1 MNRKEYMDRLKEALE
16 GAEESLRDEI
26 ISDYEAHFDDA
37 AASGRSEEETC
48 ESLGSIEELVA
59 EIGLEGGK
67 TADREGLGRSGVLG
81 ATGDGREAENTAER
95 ATDSAKIYT
104 EVTQD
109 GDQTGQ
115 ESQTRIDTLIVRGL
129 CADVTVRRAA
139 GEKIG
144 LDFRNS
150 GSKKQQLT
158 FELEHHVEGN
168 TLIAEVVR
176 KDARSWFFQM
186 VNSMGLELYVD
197 VPDGMKRVEIHSASG
212 DVDCAGIRSDELA
225 ISSLSGDLDGRD
237 LDARKLEMKTASGDI
252 KCVSAHAEEA
262 HFSSKSGDV
271 ELEAVNVR
279 NIVTDS
285 ISGDVAFRSGAAS
298 LAQMSTVSGDAIYVG
313 PAEDMSIRSTSGDVA
328 ARVSSPVRAK
338 LTSISGDV
346 VLTLEN
352 SRGYRGRIST
362 ISGDASASFGND
374 SRSGSRGLTVS
385 FGTPESEIEASS
397 KSGDV
402 TIKA

>member
-1 MNRKEYMDRLKEALE
+1 RPD
-16 GAEESLRDEI
+16 
-26 ISDYEAHFDDA
+26 
-37 AASGRSEEETC
+37 
-48 ESLGSIEELVA
+48 
-59 EIGLEGGK
+59 
-67 TADREGLGRSGVLG
+67 GVC
-81 ATGDGREAENTAER
+81 TEDGRAQNTAER

-109 GDQTGQ
+109 GEQTGQ
-115 ESQTRIDTLIVRGL
+115 RSQTKIDTLVVNGLSADVIVRK
-129 CADVTVRRAA
+129 AA

-150 GSKKQQLT
+150 GSRKQQLAY
-158 FELEHHVEGN
+158 ELEHHVEGN
-168 TLIAEVVR
+168 ALIVEVVR
-176 KDARSWFFQM
+176 KEARSWFFQM
-186 VNSMGLELYVD
+186 VNNVGLELRVD
-197 VPDGMKRVEIHSASG
+197 VPDNMKRVEIRSASG
-212 DVDCAGIRSDELA
+212 DVDCAGIRGDELA
-225 ISSLSGDLDGRD
+225 ISSMSGDLDGRD

-338 LTSISGDV
+338 LKSISGDV
-346 VLTLEN
+346 ALTLEN

-374 SRSGSRGLTVS
+374 SRLGSRGLTVN
-385 FGTPESEIEASS
+385 FGTPESEIEADS